1 MRTFVLNLS
10 ICYFTFF
17 LTFERIIKNK
27 QPTINIKINS
37 FHQIAVHWKLSCKH
51 ILNILNL
58 HVGMS
63 VFSYAKFYMSEWVRF
78 HMPNLY
84 VGMSAFSYVKFTC
97 RNVIQF
103 FIRRLRYKIKITQI
117 SNQPNDHEKQCS
129 EIHKLIFLYFIDL
142 SIFSTITTTDL
153 NWKWNSLS
161 DFKSCYLLSLFCLRK
176 DHIHSSHYSFP
187 LITQKLIMIF
197 SILQVR
203 RIIWIVLRLS
213 GKFKTLF
220 QFSEPGFN
228 IIHCHQFS
236 FVLILLIFRMEK
248 HLRVNK

>member
-1 MRTFVLNLS
+1 
-10 ICYFTFF
+10 
-17 LTFERIIKNK
+17 
-27 QPTINIKINS
+27 
-37 FHQIAVHWKLSCKH
+37 
-51 ILNILNL
+51 
-58 HVGMS
+58 
-63 VFSYAKFYMSEWVRF
+63 MSEWVCF
-78 HMPNLY
+78 HMPN
-84 VGMSAFSYVKFTC
+84 FIC
-97 RNVIQF
+97 RNECVFIIYICRRNIIQF